1 MSQEV
6 SPKQGQSSAVVEEQ
20 AAGSELEP
28 VTRRIPTGLLRR
40 LLLLV
45 IVPAVAVAAGL
56 FVYLNSG
63 RLVTTENAYIKAH
76 IANVSPEVAGRITSV
91 AVEDNQLVGQGDL
104 LFTIDEVSYGLA
116 LEGALAKLAEVETDI
131 ASDRRAYLGALS
143 EIELHESAV
152 EFAASQLARQ
162 QALVDRNLGRDED
175 LDTAR
180 FELLSAQRRM
190 AIAQRHAQSLL
201 AQLNGDPD
209 IAFQDHPSW
218 RAARMD
224 VEKAELDLER
234 TRVFAPFAGVVAKRP
249 EPGTYV
255 FPFAPVIA
263 IVAEEGVWVEANF
276 KETQMAHMQPGQ
288 PVDLTVDAY
297 PGEHWH
303 GQVES
308 ISRSTGAEFAMLPP
322 QNATGNWVK
331 IVQRLPVRINVDEEH
346 PELTLR
352 AGMSCEVTVDTGYQ
366 RHWRDLL
373 NGW

>member
-201 AQLNGDPD
+201 AQLNG
-209 IAFQDHPSW
+209 
-218 RAARMD
+218 
-224 VEKAELDLER
+224 ER
-234 TRVFAPFAGVVAKRP
+234 
-249 EPGTYV
+249 
-255 FPFAPVIA
+255 
-263 IVAEEGVWVEANF
+263 
-276 KETQMAHMQPGQ
+276 
-288 PVDLTVDAY
+288 
-297 PGEHWH
+297 
-303 GQVES
+303 
-308 ISRSTGAEFAMLPP
+308 
-322 QNATGNWVK
+322 
-331 IVQRLPVRINVDEEH
+331 
-346 PELTLR
+346 
-352 AGMSCEVTVDTGYQ
+352 
-366 RHWRDLL
+366 
-373 NGW
+373 